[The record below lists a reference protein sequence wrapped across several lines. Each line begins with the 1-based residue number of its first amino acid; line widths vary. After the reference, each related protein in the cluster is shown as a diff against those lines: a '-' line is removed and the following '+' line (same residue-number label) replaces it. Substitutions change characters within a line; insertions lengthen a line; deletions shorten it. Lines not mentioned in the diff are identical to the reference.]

1 MPGLLRHDPDAKDL
15 YQVQETC
22 KKIPFL
28 FAFVHF
34 DPEKVHFKAK
44 IGLLYKSTF

>member
-15 YQVQETC
+15 YQVQETWQ
-22 KKIPFL
+22 ILFLTLFFL

-34 DPEKVHFKAK
+34 DPQKVHA
-44 IGLLYKSTF
+44 IWSYKK